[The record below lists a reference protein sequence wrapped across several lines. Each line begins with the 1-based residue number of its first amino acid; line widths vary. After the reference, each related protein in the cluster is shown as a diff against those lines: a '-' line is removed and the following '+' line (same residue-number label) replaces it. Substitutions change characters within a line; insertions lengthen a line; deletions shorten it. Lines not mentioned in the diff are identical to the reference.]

1 MNDKKLRAAVIGT
14 GHMGRHHVR
23 VYSEM
28 PQVQLVGVVDANAE
42 RAAEM
47 AGKFN
52 CKPFTDISQ
61 VLDQIDIASVAVP
74 TIHHLKVAEPLIRA
88 GKALLIEKP
97 LAPDSEQ
104 GRKILNLAREFHATV
119 QVGHTERFNPVVRA
133 MRRLEM
139 TPRFIE
145 THRISP
151 FTFRSADIGV
161 VLDMMIHDI
170 DIVLSLVG
178 KVPVNVDAVGVAVLG
193 KFEDI
198 ANARLTFDDG
208 CVANLTASRLALKT
222 ERKIRVFSN
231 QAYLSLDYQKK
242 TGVAIKKD
250 ANADILELA
259 RERKIDD
266 LAQLAN
272 NDYSKLVKVEPIVIT
287 DEEPLRAELE
297 SFVNAVKSGSEPE
310 VSAQA
315 GLNAVET
322 AERIVKSISEHNFKL

>member
-1 MNDKKLRAAVIGT
+1 MTEKKIRAAVVGA

-23 VYSEM
+23 VYSEL
-28 PQVQLVGVVDANAE
+28 PNVDLVGVVDADEN
-42 RAAEM
+42 RAREM
-47 AGKFN
+47 AEKFN
-52 CKPFTDISQ
+52 TTAYTRVEDII
-61 VLDQIDIASVAVP
+61 DKIDIASVAVP
-74 TIHHLKVAEPLIRA
+74 TVYHLQTAEPLIRA
-88 GKALLIEKP
+88 GKAVLIEKP
-97 LAPDSEQ
+97 LAPNSEE
-104 GRKILNLAREFHATV
+104 GRKIYDLARQYNVTV

-133 MRRLEM
+133 MRRLEI

-145 THRISP
+145 TNRISP

-178 KVPVNVDAVGVAVLG
+178 EVPTQVDAVGVAVLG
-193 KFEDI
+193 KFEDV
-198 ANARLTFDDG
+198 ANVRLTFPNG

-222 ERKIRVFSN
+222 ERRIRVFSN
-231 QAYLSLDYQKK
+231 QAYLSLDYQRK
-242 TGVAIKKD
+242 TGVVIKTD
-250 ANADILELA
+250 ANADILQLA
-259 RERKIDD
+259 REKKIED

-272 NDYSKLVKVEPIVIT
+272 YDYSKLVKVEPIVIT

-297 SFVNAVKSGSEPE
+297 SFIAAVTSGGEPE

-322 AERIVKSISEHNFKL
+322 AERIVKSIAEHNFKL

>member
-1 MNDKKLRAAVIGT
+1 MTEKRIRAAVVGA

-23 VYSEM
+23 VYSEL
-28 PQVQLVGVVDANAE
+28 PNVDLIGVVDADAD

-47 AGKFN
+47 AAKFN
-52 CKPFTDISQ
+52 TTPYTKVEDIIDK
-61 VLDQIDIASVAVP
+61 VDIASVAVP
-74 TIHHLKVAEPLIRA
+74 TVYHLSAAEPLIRA
-88 GKALLIEKP
+88 GKAVLIEKP
-97 LAPDSEQ
+97 LAPNSEE
-104 GRKILNLAREFHATV
+104 GRKIYDLAQEYKVTV

-133 MRRLEM
+133 MKRLEI

-145 THRISP
+145 TNRISP

-178 KVPVNVDAVGVAVLG
+178 EVPIAVDAVGVAVLG
-193 KFEDI
+193 KFEDV
-198 ANARLTFDDG
+198 ANARLTFPNG

-222 ERKIRVFSN
+222 DRRIRVFSN
-231 QAYLSLDYQKK
+231 QAYLSLDYQRK
-242 TGVAIKKD
+242 TGIIIKTD
-250 ANADILELA
+250 ANADILKLA
-259 RERKIDD
+259 RENNIED

-272 NDYSKLVKVEPIVIT
+272 NDYSKLVKVEPIMIT

-297 SFVNAVKSGSEPE
+297 SFIAAVASGQEPE
-310 VSAQA
+310 VTASA

-322 AERIVKSISEHNFKL
+322 AERIVKSIADHDFKL